1 MTEAEQNAAKCRGK
15 VTVTLGEVTISSN
28 FDSGTRRVLIS
39 THHLQ
44 NEPNKAKKHRTVR
57 HKCFICNTACLYTP
71 AHAHVDLMGLFRS
84 GGILWLH
91 SHNYVLGALW
101 IPRG

>member
-1 MTEAEQNAAKCRGK
+1 MTEAEQNAAECRGK

-44 NEPNKAKKHRTVR
+44 NEPDKAKKHRTLR
-57 HKCFICNTACLYTP
+57 HKCLYTTW
-71 AHAHVDLMGLFRS
+71 HLYIHLRTWGFFIIS
-84 GGILWLH
+84 GGILW
-91 SHNYVLGALW
+91 HNYVLGGYKS
-101 IPRG
+101 RGVESPY